1 MIRKLDIKILKR
13 IGMTP
18 PRKYTTSR
26 MYGATIVSIHL
37 YPDLLSPFLK
47 DKLNIIR
54 LHGNRFLIHSLDNE
68 TSNHSDFKVSMID
81 IQRRCMDNE

>member
-1 MIRKLDIKILKR
+1 MIRKLNMNILKR
-13 IGMTP
+13 IGMAP
-18 PRKYTTSR
+18 PRKYITSR

-37 YPDLLSPFLK
+37 YPDLISPFLK

-68 TSNHSDFKVSMID
+68 TSNRSDLKVSMID
-81 IQRRCMDNE
+81 LKRRCMDNE

>member
-13 IGMTP
+13 IGMAP
-18 PRKYTTSR
+18 HRKYITSR
-26 MYGATIVSIHL
+26 MYGATIVLIHL

-54 LHGNRFLIHSLDNE
+54 LHGHRFLIHSLNNE
-68 TSNHSDFKVSMID
+68 TSNRSDFKVSMID
-81 IQRRCMDNE
+81 LKRRCRDDE

>member
-13 IGMTP
+13 IGMVP
-18 PRKYTTSR
+18 PRKYITSR

-54 LHGNRFLIHSLDNE
+54 LHGHRFLIHSLDNE
-68 TSNHSDFKVSMID
+68 TSNRSNLKVSIID
-81 IQRRCMDNE
+81 LKRRCRDDE